1 MPDGSVLLS
10 SAPSV
15 SNEPGS
21 RPEERVGWGFM
32 GLCAAAYMGAVLL
45 FLAPLLVSLS
55 LKVNS
60 FVGIAHAPTS
70 LALVAGV
77 GALLAMFANPFFGKL
92 SAQLPH
98 AGRPRDG
105 RSGWPWDGG
114 RLVQVPADAAAAG
127 ASP

>member
-32 GLCAAAYMGAVLL
+32 GLYAAVSMGAVLL

-55 LKVNS
+55 LWVNS
-60 FVGIAHAPTS
+60 LVGITPAPTS
-70 LALVAGV
+70 LALVAG
-77 GALLAMFANPFFGKL
+77 GALLAMFANLFFGKL